1 MSLAAEQAPPLAG
14 AVIRPD
20 PVTGKRP
27 RHDAYDNI
35 PDSAYD
41 QATTLVRGL
50 TGTYVMVADPA
61 GVKRVLVDN
70 VANYPKTP
78 LERRFFSAVFG
89 DGLLS
94 TDGELWRRHRRI
106 MAPAFDPRSVAGYG
120 PIMAA
125 AADAFLARWDG
136 LADGSVVDVSEEMTL
151 LTLQIICRTMFS
163 DEGADLVDL
172 VARTMRDGLLEVRP
186 GVLDLVPVVSGWRF
200 AKRERNAARA
210 FAPLDAAI
218 ARMIAAREADPENS
232 PNDLLSRLIAAR
244 DAETGAAMTAKE
256 VRDQLVTIFIAGHE
270 TTASAMTWIWYVLSQ
285 HPSEDARLAA
295 ELDAVLGERPPGQDD
310 LPALAYTRRV
320 VEESMRLYPPAPA
333 LSNRVALADDEICG
347 VQVKKGWQIIVFP
360 WVTQRHR
367 ALWDDPER
375 FDPDR
380 FLPERSAGRP
390 RLAYMP
396 FGAGPRICI
405 GMMMALNETILI
417 LAALARRYRVELEPG
432 HPVVLRHQVT
442 LRPKHGMRMRLFR
455 R

>member
-1 MSLAAEQAPPLAG
+1 MDHPSLAG

-20 PVTGKRP
+20 PKTGRRP
-27 RHDAYDNI
+27 KHDAYDTI

-41 QATTLVRGL
+41 APITRLRSLVATYLVI
-50 TGTYVMVADPA
+50 ADPA

-70 VANYPKTP
+70 VANYPKTA
-78 LERRFFSAVFG
+78 LEQRFFSAVFG

-94 TDGELWRRHRRI
+94 TDGERWRGHRRI

-125 AADAFLARWDG
+125 TAEAFLARWDA
-136 LADGSVVDVSEEMTL
+136 LPDGTTVDISDEMTL

-163 DEGADLVDL
+163 DDGDDVVEL
-172 VARTMRDGLLEVRP
+172 VAQTMREGLLNIRP
-186 GVLDLVPVVSGWRF
+186 SLLDLLPVVSDWQF
-200 AKRERNAARA
+200 ARRERAAART
-210 FAPLDAAI
+210 FAPLDAALK
-218 ARMIAAREADPENS
+218 RMIAAHEANPEGS
-232 PNDLLSRLIAAR
+232 PTDLLSRLIAAR
-244 DAETGAAMTAKE
+244 DAETGARMTPRE

-270 TTASAMTWIWYVLSQ
+270 TTASAMTWIWYLLSQ
-285 HPSEDARLAA
+285 HPAEDARLAA
-295 ELDAVLGERPPGQDD
+295 ELDQALGGRAPGQDD
-310 LPALAYTRRV
+310 LPALAYTRRFA
-320 VEESMRLYPPAPA
+320 EESMRLYPPAPG
-333 LSNRVALADDEICG
+333 LSTRVALADDEICG
-347 VQVKKGWQIIVFP
+347 MRVRKGAQIIVFP

-367 ALWDDPER
+367 AHWDHPER

-380 FLPERSAGRP
+380 FTPERSAGRA

-396 FGAGPRICI
+396 FGAGPRVCI
-405 GMMMALNETILI
+405 GMLMALNEIVLI
-417 LAALARRYRVELEPG
+417 LSTLARRYRVELEPG